1 MWRKRK
7 SKAAH
12 NDLYGE
18 VTMVLERGMD
28 FVHYFF
34 ETPREYRA
42 LLYAAHKAQRNI
54 EAMTVYDEEKKKG
67 KDS

>member
-1 MWRKRK
+1 
-7 SKAAH
+7 
-12 NDLYGE
+12 
-18 VTMVLERGMD
+18 MVLERGMD

-54 EAMTVYDEEKKKG
+54 EAMTVFDEEKKKG